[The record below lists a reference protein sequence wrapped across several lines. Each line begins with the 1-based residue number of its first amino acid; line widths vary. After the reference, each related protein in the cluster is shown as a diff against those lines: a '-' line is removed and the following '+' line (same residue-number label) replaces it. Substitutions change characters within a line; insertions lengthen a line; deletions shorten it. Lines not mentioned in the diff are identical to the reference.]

1 MLYGGKGSLHSQQWH
16 LKNAASTFDLQ
27 FCQQDGSVADSAG
40 LLVGDMI
47 LAVNSEDFVGASYET
62 AAKVLKKI
70 DGEIK
75 VGKKLYLLL
84 IVLYSKGSGK
94 KYS

>member
-1 MLYGGKGSLHSQQWH
+1 MQHC
-16 LKNAASTFDLQ
+16 LK
-27 FCQQDGSVADSAG
+27 DGSVADSAG

-70 DGEIK
+70 VEDLDDQTSME
-75 VGKKLYLLL
+75 V
-84 IVLYSKGSGK
+84 
-94 KYS
+94 

>member
-1 MLYGGKGSLHSQQWH
+1 M
-16 LKNAASTFDLQ
+16 
-27 FCQQDGSVADSAG
+27 ADSAG

-75 VGKKLYLLL
+75 ESCDNNLCYFSPRPKRNFFL
-84 IVLYSKGSGK
+84 
-94 KYS
+94 